1 MDSFLKKFFPLVYK
15 RKHEVKEDNYC
26 KYNNQYLQLFTSS
39 LYLSATVC
47 CFFASKSCNRFGR
60 KITMQV
66 ASIFFLLGA
75 ICNGFAQNLPM
86 LIVGRLLLG
95 AGIGFGNQVSLIH
108 TDLIKYL
115 ITLQHLSHYQ
125 D

>member
-1 MDSFLKKFFPLVYK
+1 MDSFLKKFFPVVYK

-60 KITMQV
+60 KRTMQA
-66 ASIFFLLGA
+66 ASVFFLLGA
-75 ICNGFAQNLPM
+75 ICNGLAQNLPM

-95 AGIGFGNQVSLIH
+95 AGIGFGNQVINDPTHCFYVL
-108 TDLIKYL
+108 
-115 ITLQHLSHYQ
+115 HL
-125 D
+125 DFKI